1 MLLFPRDLIEV
12 KAAESKNT
20 PSFPLS
26 LSPSLS
32 TMSRSREPYV
42 SLLLY
47 HAFKWSVVS
56 PMLQVYFKGRIYGA
70 ENVPKTGPLLVV
82 SNHASNYDP
91 PIVSNCVGRPVA
103 FMAKEELF
111 KIPILSKAIQ
121 LYGAYPVS
129 RGSADRTAIRAAMK
143 YLDDGWAVGL
153 FLQGTRTP
161 DGRITDPKRGAA
173 LIAAKAKV
181 PLLPVS
187 LWGTQAIEQKG
198 SKTPVSVPV
207 TVRIG
212 ELINAPSSN
221 DKEELETLTQKCA
234 AAINTLHE
242 LGR

>member
-1 MLLFPRDLIEV
+1 
-12 KAAESKNT
+12 
-20 PSFPLS
+20 
-26 LSPSLS
+26 
-32 TMSRSREPYV
+32 MSQSREPFA

-47 HAFKWSVVS
+47 HALKWSVVS
-56 PMLQVYFKGRIYGA
+56 PILHGYFQGRIYGA
-70 ENVPKTGPLLVV
+70 ENVPKTGPLVVV

-91 PIVSNCVGRPVA
+91 PIVSNCVRRPVA
-103 FMAKEELF
+103 YMAKEELF
-111 KIPILSKAIQ
+111 KIPIFSKAIQ

-129 RGSADRTAIRAAMK
+129 RGSSDRTAIRAAMK
-143 YLDDGWAVGL
+143 YLDDGWAVGI

-181 PLLPVS
+181 PLLPVC

-198 SKTPVSVPV
+198 SITPRPVPV

-212 ELINAPSSN
+212 DLIDAPSST
-221 DKEELETLTQKCA
+221 DKHELEAITQKCA
-234 AAINTLHE
+234 AVINALHD